1 MEPIS
6 YMEAIGRAVRS
17 RRKQLLV
24 DQQTV
29 ADLAGVSRKAVSDI
43 ERGKPTIRFD
53 VLAKVLTA
61 VGLQIDVS

>member
-6 YMEAIGRAVRS
+6 YMHAIGKAIRA
-17 RRKQLLV
+17 RRKELHV

-43 ERGKPTIRFD
+43 EGGKPTIRFD
-53 VLAKVLTA
+53 ILAKVLTS
-61 VGLQIDVS
+61 VGLKIDVS